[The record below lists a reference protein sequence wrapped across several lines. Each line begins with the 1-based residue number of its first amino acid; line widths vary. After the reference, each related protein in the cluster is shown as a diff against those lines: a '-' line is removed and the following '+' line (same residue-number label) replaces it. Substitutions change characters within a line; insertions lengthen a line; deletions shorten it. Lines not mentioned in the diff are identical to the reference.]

1 VTEKELLVVLQSLGQ
16 QPSIEEVKAMIN
28 EIDKDGNG
36 ELEVNGARRAHGRP
50 KPSPAL
56 ALSRSCLVCGLP
68 RLFYS
73 FHHAR
78 GLSPTWLARMWL
90 AV

>member
-1 VTEKELLVVLQSLGQ
+1 MVLQSLGQ

-36 ELEVNGARRAHGRP
+36 ELEVNGAHCRTHRHP
-50 KPSPAL
+50 WLSPAL
-56 ALSRSCLVCGLP
+56 VSCGLP
-68 RLFYS
+68 LS
-73 FHHAR
+73 FSDAPHLLPMAR
-78 GLSPTWLARMWL
+78 VWL